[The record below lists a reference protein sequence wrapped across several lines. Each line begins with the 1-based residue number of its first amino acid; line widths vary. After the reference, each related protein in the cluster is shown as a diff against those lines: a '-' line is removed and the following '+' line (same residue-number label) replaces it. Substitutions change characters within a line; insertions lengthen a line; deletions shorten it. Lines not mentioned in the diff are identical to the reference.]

1 MKIEKQLQE
10 LKSYYNDIE
19 KRNDKISN
27 SSIGWQ
33 IDHSLKVV
41 NASSNAYLTSE
52 AKKYKPKFSFVK
64 FFILTFKYIPRGK
77 SKAPKLVNNKES
89 ISLGKIE
96 EQMILANDNLN
107 KVAQAD
113 ANLYFLH
120 PIFGHLNKKEYAN
133 FLEIHTAHHLKIIK
147 DILKSN

>member
-1 MKIEKQLQE
+1 MKIDKQLQE
-10 LKSYYNDIE
+10 LETYYNDID
-19 KRNDKISN
+19 KRNEKISY

-41 NASSNAYLTSE
+41 NASSSAYLTSG

-89 ISLGKIE
+89 ITLLEIE
-96 EQMILANDNLN
+96 EQMSLAKENLA

-113 ANLYFLH
+113 EGLYFKH
-120 PIFGHLNKKEYAN
+120 PIFGHLNKKEYTN
-133 FLEIHTAHHLKIIK
+133 FLEIHTEHHLKIIK